1 MSMSFAAAAL
11 GLVVPTVA
19 RAHDAVMPVGT
30 MTSLALSAIGGCW
43 WPLDFEPDWMRAL
56 ADWLPTTWTMRA
68 YNDLMIRQLP
78 ASVALWPFVI
88 TAAFGAVVLVAGIAT
103 LTRADA

>member
-1 MSMSFAAAAL
+1 
-11 GLVVPTVA
+11 
-19 RAHDAVMPVGT
+19 

-43 WPLDFEPDWMRAL
+43 WPLDFEPGWMRGI

-68 YNDLMIRQLP
+68 YNDLMIRRLP
-78 ASVALWPFVI
+78 AAVALGPFVA
-88 TAAFGAVVLVAGIAT
+88 TAAFGAVVLVIGIIL